1 GRIRRQQAERRRI
14 DGHAVVPQV
23 DAERLADPPRTGAQQ
38 AIVPRSATGPHAIE
52 PVHWLDRTHEHAGPV
67 PLLATDDVEAPV
79 DAVRAIDVHPARRP
93 EHRGIAPGRAAERVR
108 CRVAAIVGLDL
119 DEPSAD
125 ANDGQDRPDEA
136 RRDEPGVFIES
147 ERVGRS
153 GGHRARTIPDSG
165 ALRGRS
171 APAAYTCPRTTMP
184 TDRRQPMTHPDY
196 GRAFALWREA
206 AGDAWQRY
214 THHPFVEG
222 LRDGS
227 LPREAFLHY
236 LRQDYVFLI
245 HFARAW
251 ALAAAK
257 AETLEEM
264 QAASATVH
272 ALVHVEM
279 PLHVE
284 TCAGEGISRDE
295 LEATPERR
303 ENLAYTRYVLEA
315 GYSDDFLDLTA
326 ALAPCVLGYGDF
338 GLRLAS

>member
-1 GRIRRQQAERRRI
+1 
-14 DGHAVVPQV
+14 
-23 DAERLADPPRTGAQQ
+23 
-38 AIVPRSATGPHAIE
+38 
-52 PVHWLDRTHEHAGPV
+52 
-67 PLLATDDVEAPV
+67 
-79 DAVRAIDVHPARRP
+79 
-93 EHRGIAPGRAAERVR
+93 
-108 CRVAAIVGLDL
+108 
-119 DEPSAD
+119 
-125 ANDGQDRPDEA
+125 
-136 RRDEPGVFIES
+136 
-147 ERVGRS
+147 
-153 GGHRARTIPDSG
+153 
-165 ALRGRS
+165 
-171 APAAYTCPRTTMP
+171 
-184 TDRRQPMTHPDY
+184 MTHPDY

-245 HFARAW
+245 HFERAW

-315 GYSDDFLDLTA
+315 GYSGDFLDLMA
-326 ALAPCVLGYGDF
+326 ALAPCVLGYGEI
-338 GLRLAS
+338 GLRLAAEAGETPYRPWIDTYAGEAFQEACRNAGALVDAALLRRLGPDWEGQPRWPRLCERFRTATLLEEGFWSMGLDPKA